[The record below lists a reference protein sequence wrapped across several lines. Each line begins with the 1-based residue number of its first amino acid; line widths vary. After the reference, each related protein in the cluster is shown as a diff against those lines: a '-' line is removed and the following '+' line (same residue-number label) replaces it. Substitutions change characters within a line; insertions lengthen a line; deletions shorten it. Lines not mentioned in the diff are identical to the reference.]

1 MSTPTP
7 YLDPLNQAFADQ
19 LANQPPL
26 QDLSVEQIRKLLDDL
41 QKHTSDPNVTR
52 TSFTVPFE
60 NGVKTYIFRPKG
72 AKGILPV
79 IFFFHGGGWKTGNV
93 NTHDSTCRDLALQ
106 TGYAVVFPE
115 YTLAPEARYPTQQEE
130 CYAVVKWVHK
140 YGGSK
145 LLSQNVFSIV
155 GDSAGGQLT
164 GAVSILCS
172 TRKPFIPIRYQ
183 VLISPVTDT
192 ITSDRDTKSEF
203 DFFNGPFLT
212 VPFTRQSVEDYIPN
226 PDDRTNEL
234 ATLRNISVAHA
245 KKQPSTLI
253 INSAADPLRDDGILY
268 GEILQ
273 RAGVDCTIVTGHG
286 QLHDSLVFE
295 ALRGSATPKA
305 MVRLMAAQIKNA
317 SEDVGAQKAAE
328 IETEE
333 EPSRKRRRRH

>member
-1 MSTPTP
+1 MSTPAP

-26 QDLSVEQIRKLLDDL
+26 QDLSVEQVRKLLDDL
-41 QKHTSDPNVTR
+41 QKHTPNPNVTR

-60 NGVKTYIFRPKG
+60 NGVKTYVFRPKG

-79 IFFFHGGGWKTGNV
+79 IFFFHGGGWTSGN
-93 NTHDSTCRDLALQ
+93 TCRDLALQ
-106 TGYAVVFPE
+106 TGCAVVFPE

-140 YGGSK
+140 HGESK
-145 LLSQNVFSIV
+145 LLSQSVFSIV

-172 TRKPFIPIRYQ
+172 TRKPYIPIRYQ
-183 VLISPVTDT
+183 VMISPVTDT

-212 VPFTRQSVEDYIPN
+212 VPFMRKSVEDYIPN
-226 PDDRTNEL
+226 ADDRVNEL

-245 KKQPSTLI
+245 KKQPPTLI

-273 RAGVDCTIVTGHG
+273 RAGVDCTIITGHG
-286 QLHDSLVFE
+286 QLHDSLIFE

-305 MVRLMAAQIKNA
+305 MVRLMATQIKNA
-317 SEDVGAQKAAE
+317 SENVGVEVTE